1 MKKIIQF
8 SKGFLPAAVISCAI
22 IVSGIIGIAVRGINF
37 GLDFKPGLIEEVRIA
52 PPAIELSYSG
62 SANIRAEATAAS
74 FNLIISGAGADN
86 RTEEFAYHEYPTVR
100 ELSEKLNSVE
110 GISSKVVGNA
120 DASTYNLFVDSAS
133 SAQITSEKYRLYVP
147 SDEDISV
154 DEVRSALSSFDGVA
168 VKELGSSS
176 SNSYQIRLGDSGEE
190 NSSKQ
195 LADGVTNALSDKFGA
210 EKVAVV
216 KTDFIGSQFSTSLV
230 QSAFLLVAATLLLI
244 WAYAA
249 VRFHWDFALG
259 SVVAIVH
266 DALVVLAFM
275 SWTQLEF
282 STTTLAA
289 ILTIVGYSINATV
302 VILDRVR
309 SDMQTTEATTFNDI
323 LNSAL
328 TGTLSRSLVTTV
340 TTLFAVVS
348 LFVFTSGSIKD
359 FALALIVGLLSGCY
373 SSIFISSGLI
383 SFIRRN
389 WKPGKNSIHVFN
401 HEVKNEH
408 VIEMQSE

>member
-8 SKGFLPAAVISCAI
+8 SKGFLPAAVISCVI

-74 FNLIISGAGADN
+74 FNLIISGAGAEN

-147 SDEDISV
+147 SDVDISV
-154 DEVRSALSSFDGVA
+154 EEIRNALSSFDGVA
-168 VKELGSSS
+168 VKELGSSAD
-176 SNSYQIRLGDSGEE
+176 NSYQIRLGDSGEE

-195 LADGVTNALSDKFGA
+195 LADGVTNALSNKFGA

-230 QSAFLLVAATLLLI
+230 RSAFLLVAATLLLI

-348 LFVFTSGSIKD
+348 LFVFPSGSIKD

-401 HEVKNEH
+401 HDATSAH
-408 VIEMQSE
+408 VIQMQ

>member
-74 FNLIISGAGADN
+74 FNLIISGAGAEN
-86 RTEEFAYHEYPTVR
+86 RTEEFAYHEFPTVK

-110 GISSKVVGNA
+110 GISSSVVGNA

-147 SDEDISV
+147 YDVDISV
-154 DEVRSALSSFDGVA
+154 EEVRSALSSFDGIA
-168 VKELGSSS
+168 IKELGESAA
-176 SNSYQIRLGDSGEE
+176 NSYQIRLGDSSEE
-190 NSSKQ
+190 NSSKA
-195 LADGVTNALSDKFGA
+195 LADGVTKALSDKFGA
-210 EKVAVV
+210 EKIAVV

-230 QSAFLLVAATLLLI
+230 RSAFLLVAATLLLI

-249 VRFHWDFALG
+249 IRFHWDFALG

-266 DALVVLAFM
+266 DALVILAFM
-275 SWTQLEF
+275 TWTQLEF

-309 SDMQTTEATTFNDI
+309 NDMFTTEAKTFNDV
-323 LNSAL
+323 LDSAL
-328 TGTLSRSLVTTV
+328 SATLSRSLITTI

-348 LFVFTSGSIKD
+348 LYVFTSGSIKD

-373 SSIFISSGLI
+373 SSMFISSGLI

-401 HEVKNEH
+401 HDATSAH
-408 VIEMQSE
+408 VIQM

>member
-1 MKKIIQF
+1 MKKIIHF
-8 SKGFLPAAVISCAI
+8 SKGFLAAAVISCAI
-22 IVSGIIGIAVRGINF
+22 IVSGIVGMAVRGINF

-74 FNLIISGAGADN
+74 FNLIISGAGAEN
-86 RTEEFAYHEYPTVR
+86 RTEEFAYYKYPTVK
-100 ELSEKLNSVE
+100 EMSDALNSIE
-110 GISSKVVGNA
+110 GISASVVGKA
-120 DASTYNLFVDSAS
+120 DDSTYNLFVDSAS
-133 SAQITSEKYRLYVP
+133 SAQITNEKYRLYVP
-147 SDEDISV
+147 YDVDISV
-154 DEVRSALSSFDGVA
+154 EEVRSALSSFDGIA
-168 VKELGSSS
+168 IKELGESAA
-176 SNSYQIRLGDSGEE
+176 NSYQIRLGDSGEE
-190 NSSKQ
+190 NSSKA
-195 LADGVTNALSDKFGA
+195 LADGVTKALSDKFGA
-210 EKVAVV
+210 EKIAVV

-230 QSAFLLVAATLLLI
+230 RSAFLLVAATLLLI

-249 VRFHWDFALG
+249 IRFHWDFALG

-275 SWTQLEF
+275 TWTQLEF

-309 SDMQTTEATTFNDI
+309 NDMFTTEAKTFNDV
-323 LNSAL
+323 LDSAL
-328 TGTLSRSLVTTV
+328 SATLSRSLITTI

-348 LFVFTSGSIKD
+348 LYVFTSGSIKD

-389 WKPGKNSIHVFN
+389 WKPGKDSIHVFK

-408 VIEMQSE
+408 VIQMQNS